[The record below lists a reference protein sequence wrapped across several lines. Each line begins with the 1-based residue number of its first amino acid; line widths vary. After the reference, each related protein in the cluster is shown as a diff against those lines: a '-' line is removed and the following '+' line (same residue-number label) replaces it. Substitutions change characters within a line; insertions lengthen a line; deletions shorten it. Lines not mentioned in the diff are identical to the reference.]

1 MQWKLPRSGALLSC
15 SCALIEHGSDNYD
28 DRSDDY
34 DKDDDDDDDRV
45 KSNADIDTGVNQA
58 EGREELFTVGD
69 LSRSE

>member
-15 SCALIEHGSDNYD
+15 SCALIEVGSDNYD
-28 DRSDDY
+28 DPSDDY
-34 DKDDDDDDDRV
+34 DDDEDNDDRV